1 MWRRPGWS
9 GTGTGPAVSRWLPKF
24 LSIKIVETEF
34 DSLFLRSLPLSLLPL
49 YVSNG
54 YTASKTKPDRIPP
67 ASVSRFAGK
76 GTGLG
81 RRIWRH
87 MSVLIGCHG
96 QKWGFKNGNGRYRT
110 VPDGHNTT
118 LARNRRAKQNK
129 NVGEAR

>member
-81 RRIWRH
+81 RKDMASYVRANWLPRTK
-87 MSVLIGCHG
+87 VGV
-96 QKWGFKNGNGRYRT
+96 QKR
-110 VPDGHNTT
+110 
-118 LARNRRAKQNK
+118 
-129 NVGEAR
+129 